1 MDYQVSMTTAGITL
15 HDGDTMEVQAG
26 GVATSTTAFGG
37 PQWATINVES
47 GGVANSTVLSGA
59 VAIEFVE
66 PNGADNN
73 ATVNNGTELEIEGNA
88 SKGPGT
94 GTGATVNNGGEL
106 PVDGFG
112 VANNATINKG
122 GNEFVDGTDNNATL
136 SGGRQFIQ
144 RGNTPGVVN
153 ETTILSDGLSAGLRA
168 SPMTRTMLGGG
179 TGCRFRRHRQQTRPC
194 TAAACRKSTAVA
206 SRTAPPCSPAA
217 PWRSSA
223 TGRPSVSRCESAG
236 NLIIGSGASRQRRP
250 DQRRHRDRAARRHRR
265 LPAVSRRHGIRLL
278 GRDGSGR
285 TDRQRRLPGDQVG
298 RIDIGRD
305 GVERRHLVD
314 PRLCL
319 RREHFERRHAK
330 HFLSRHR
337 QRRSRVGERRSSAPA
352 VRRRALR
359 STAAGHRSF
368 RPAARQ
374 DRLKLSGFFNR

>member
-94 GTGATVNNGGEL
+94 GTGATVNSGGEL
-106 PVDGFG
+106 LVDGFG

-153 ETTILSDGLSAGLRA
+153 ETTILSDGLQQV
-168 SPMTRTMLGGG
+168 
-179 TGCRFRRHRQQTRPC
+179 TGVAN
-194 TAAACRKSTAVA
+194 AA
-206 SRTAPPCSPAA
+206 
-217 PWRSSA
+217 
-223 TGRPSVSRCESAG
+223 
-236 NLIIGSGASRQRRP
+236 
-250 DQRRHRDRAARRHRR
+250 HDRAAADRM
-265 LPAVSRRHGIRLL
+265 LFPPASP
-278 GRDGSGR
+278 
-285 TDRQRRLPGDQVG
+285 TTPGAAPL
-298 RIDIGRD
+298 I
-305 GVERRHLVD
+305 
-314 PRLCL
+314 
-319 RREHFERRHAK
+319 
-330 HFLSRHR
+330 
-337 QRRSRVGERRSSAPA
+337 RSSPA
-352 VRRRALR
+352 KA
-359 STAAGHRSF
+359 
-368 RPAARQ
+368 
-374 DRLKLSGFFNR
+374 